1 MRSRNILHDSD
12 YWWELWCVAATF
24 GGYNIGVGEEGQ
36 NLKSHFNHYHSI
48 PVLFILNSASGFFR
62 QKDHVQQ
69 HRHRVNK
76 KTKATWKVT
85 TKMAKCTS
93 EAKVLVE
100 TFYLEVRKQFFYV
113 VYEDFLYLADKK
125 LQNSPT

>member
-1 MRSRNILHDSD
+1 
-12 YWWELWCVAATF
+12 
-24 GGYNIGVGEEGQ
+24 
-36 NLKSHFNHYHSI
+36 
-48 PVLFILNSASGFFR
+48 
-62 QKDHVQQ
+62 
-69 HRHRVNK
+69 
-76 KTKATWKVT
+76 
-85 TKMAKCTS
+85 MAKCTS